1 MKFMG
6 WVPLNAKEV
15 CLDNYEFRLGLSA
28 TPSRWFDDEGT
39 KTLMAYFN
47 KVVYKFPLEKA
58 IEKGF
63 LTKYEY
69 FPRFVE
75 LDAEEFEEYQK
86 ITKKIIIQYQN
97 EKNQAKKNELL
108 NLYCILRQRIIV
120 NASEKFVAL
129 NQILDETKNLNHCL
143 VYCSPQ
149 QIMEIQN
156 ILNKRGILQHKFTCE
171 ENLSERK
178 ELLESFD
185 KGNYRVLVAMKCL
198 DEGVDVPST
207 QMAILMASST
217 NPREFIQRRGRILR
231 LYPGKTI
238 STIHDIV
245 VVPTLSEK
253 VDPDFLEME
262 AKIMSKEIS
271 RYIEF
276 AHSATNSGSA
286 YATIAPIA
294 SKYHITLEDKT

>member
-1 MKFMG
+1 
-6 WVPLNAKEV
+6 
-15 CLDNYEFRLGLSA
+15 
-28 TPSRWFDDEGT
+28 
-39 KTLMAYFN
+39 MAYFN
-47 KVVYKFPLEKA
+47 KVVYQFPLEKA

-75 LDAEEFEEYQK
+75 LNAEEFEEYQK

-97 EKNQAKKNELL
+97 EKNQNKKNELL
-108 NLYCILRQRIIV
+108 NLFCILRQRIIV

-156 ILNKRGILQHKFTCE
+156 ILNRRGILQHKFTCE

-231 LYPGKTI
+231 LYPGKTV

-262 AKIMSKEIS
+262 AKIMSKEIN

-286 YATIAPIA
+286 YAKIAPIA